1 MSRSVN
7 RNLDVKVRER
17 ARHRCEYCH
26 MPQSCSTL
34 RLTVD
39 HVVAVQHHGHSDTE
53 NLALACIVCNR
64 RKGPNLSGIDP
75 ATGAVTTLFNP
86 RSQNWQEH
94 FSWRGAILAGLTDQ
108 GRATIDVLAINA
120 PERVAVRLALMASG
134 EFPRDFE

>member
-7 RNLDVKVRER
+7 RQLDVEVRER
-17 ARHRCEYCH
+17 AKHRCEYCH
-26 MPQSCSTL
+26 MPQACSTL

-39 HVVAVQHHGHSDTE
+39 HVVAVQHHGPSDAE
-53 NLALACIVCNR
+53 NLALACIACNR
-64 RKGPNLSGIDP
+64 HKGPNLSGIDP
-75 ATGAVTTLFNP
+75 ETGIVTTLFNP
-86 RSQNWQEH
+86 RTQSWQQH

-120 PERVAVRLALMASG
+120 PERIGVRLALMASG